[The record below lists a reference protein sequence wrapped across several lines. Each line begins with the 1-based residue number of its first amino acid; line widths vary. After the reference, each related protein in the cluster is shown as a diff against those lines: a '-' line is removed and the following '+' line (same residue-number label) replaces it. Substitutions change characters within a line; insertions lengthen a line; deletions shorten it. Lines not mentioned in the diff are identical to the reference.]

1 MFPAEIRIIQGNA
14 NADLNEDQ
22 NFENEKFSF
31 KIFD

>member
-1 MFPAEIRIIQGNA
+1 MLPVEMRIKQGNA
-14 NADLNEDQ
+14 NADLNQDQ